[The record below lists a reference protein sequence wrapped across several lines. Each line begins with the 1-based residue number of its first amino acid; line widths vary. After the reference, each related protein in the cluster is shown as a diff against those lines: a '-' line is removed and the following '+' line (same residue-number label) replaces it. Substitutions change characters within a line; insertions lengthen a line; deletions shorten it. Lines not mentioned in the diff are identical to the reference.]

1 MGRKEISFYKRILII
16 TLMLMVISTIFP
28 VKARASGIT
37 TIDQA
42 TFRGTPD
49 ISTIHIGSDIT
60 DISSNAFRGLMA
72 LRSITVSEN
81 NPFYSSYSNCLYNKD
96 QTELLCFP
104 AALTGAYI
112 PETVTSIGKN
122 ALYGVADSLRADIRR
137 LIEAQAE
144 SNLMEWQIPGA
155 HFIHTSYGVKWKD
168 AEGNT
173 VEPDTDLKKLIASVL
188 EASTTESMNQR
199 QQLEN
204 AFNYLV
210 SSVSY
215 ERKMDVPIGNWTGSY
230 ATDMLLNGKGNC
242 YGYAAAFAYI
252 ARGIGFDSRVCSG
265 MVQSSLG
272 GKTPHAWTEV
282 KLGDKWYIFDSEMQD
297 AKGGGYYKQTYDS
310 YPAGPLEKQLTWTVY
325 Y

>member
-1 MGRKEISFYKRILII
+1 MGLKEISFYKRILVTVLI
-16 TLMLMVISTIFP
+16 LMEVFIALP
-28 VKARASGIT
+28 VKVRASGVT
-37 TIDQA
+37 SIDSA
-42 TFRGTPD
+42 TFRETPD
-49 ISTIHIGSDIT
+49 ITTIHIGSDVT
-60 DISSNAFRGLMA
+60 EISPNAFRGLMA
-72 LRSITVSEN
+72 LRSITVSES
-81 NPFYSSYSNCLYNKD
+81 NPFYSSYCNCLYNKEK
-96 QTELLCFP
+96 TELLCFP

-122 ALYGVADSLRADIRR
+122 ALYGVADSLRTEIRH
-137 LIEAQAE
+137 LVEAQAQ
-144 SNLMEWQIPGA
+144 SNLMEWQVPGE
-155 HFIHTSYGVKWKD
+155 HFIHTPYGVKWKD
-168 AEGNT
+168 AAGNT

-188 EASTTESMNQR
+188 ETSTTESMSQR
-199 QQLEN
+199 QQLEY

-210 SSVSY
+210 DSVSY

-252 ARGIGFDSRVCSG
+252 AKGLGFDSRVCSG

-297 AKGGGYYKQTYDS
+297 AKGEGYYKQTYDS
-310 YPAGPLEKQLTWTVY
+310 YPAKPLEKQLTWTVY